1 MTVAIYFSRRHVMAT
16 LSFFLCIA
24 TLPGCGDSNTASV
37 HGVVNVNGKPLEYG
51 SVRFDMQQGAG
62 FGTVIKDGEY
72 RTDRG
77 VPGSATVTVAA
88 MAKPNSLATPEEIRA
103 GGGIAAGA
111 GFTPIPEDHP
121 KQGQSVEIKAGENE
135 VNFDF

>member
-1 MTVAIYFSRRHVMAT
+1 MVVALGMSSCLAAIV
-16 LSFFLCIA
+16 
-24 TLPGCGDSNTASV
+24 GCGNPNTASV
-37 HGVVNVNGKPLEYG
+37 HGVVNVDGKPLGYG
-51 SVRFDMQQGAG
+51 SVQFAPEKGPG
-62 FGTVIKDGEY
+62 FGTVVKDGSY

-77 VPGSATVTVAA
+77 VPGKATVTVTA

-111 GFTPIPEDHP
+111 GFTPIPADHP
-121 KQGQSVEIKAGENE
+121 KQGQSIEIKAGANE